1 MKTTSKPKAPANT
14 APAPVKQ
21 DPTPAWAIGSATV
34 DIHNDAKVA
43 RALACL
49 LKEISGYAPTD
60 PEEVEERQMQIEEI
74 AGSVSD
80 WTERVV
86 EKVEMRLKLEALS
99 AAARAK

>member
-1 MKTTSKPKAPANT
+1 
-14 APAPVKQ
+14 
-21 DPTPAWAIGSATV
+21 
-34 DIHNDAKVA
+34 
-43 RALACL
+43 
-49 LKEISGYAPTD
+49 
-60 PEEVEERQMQIEEI
+60 MQIEEI